1 MEDLIKLTY
10 VCIFVNTTSVFPCDE
25 NGNPNYE
32 DQKLFSDLND
42 EWFKNLSIDDKELI
56 KNLIESTK

>member
-1 MEDLIKLTY
+1 MEDLIKLTS

>member
-1 MEDLIKLTY
+1 MEDLIKLTS

-42 EWFKNLSIDDKELI
+42 EWFKNLSTDDKELI

>member
-1 MEDLIKLTY
+1 MEDLIKLTS

-25 NGNPNYE
+25 NGNPNYK

-42 EWFKNLSIDDKELI
+42 EWFKNLSTADKEII

>member
-1 MEDLIKLTY
+1 MEDLIKLTS

-42 EWFKNLSIDDKELI
+42 EWFKNLSTDDKEII

>member
-1 MEDLIKLTY
+1 MEDLIKLTS

-32 DQKLFSDLND
+32 DRKLFSDLND

-56 KNLIESTK
+56 KTLIESTK

>member
-1 MEDLIKLTY
+1 MEDLIKLTS
-10 VCIFVNTTSVFPCDE
+10 VCVFVNTTSVFPCDE

>member
-1 MEDLIKLTY
+1 MEDLIKLTS

-42 EWFKNLSIDDKELI
+42 EWFKNLSTADKEII

>member
-1 MEDLIKLTY
+1 MENLIKLTS

>member
-1 MEDLIKLTY
+1 MEYLIKLTS

>member
-1 MEDLIKLTY
+1 MEDLIKLTS
-10 VCIFVNTTSVFPCDE
+10 VCVYVNTTSVFPCDE

-42 EWFKNLSIDDKELI
+42 EWFKNLSTADKEII

>member
-1 MEDLIKLTY
+1 MEKLIKLTS

>member
-1 MEDLIKLTY
+1 MEDLIKLTS

-42 EWFKNLSIDDKELI
+42 EWFKNLSTADKELI

>member
-1 MEDLIKLTY
+1 MEDLIKLTS

-25 NGNPNYE
+25 NGNPNYD
-32 DQKLFSDLND
+32 DQKLFSALND
-42 EWFKNLSIDDKELI
+42 EGFKNLSIDDKELI